1 MITVFMQFSWR
12 VLFGHMYPS
21 FRTTLK
27 NQTKWSWGRLA
38 VGHLFI
44 HMETWMEKFQKRGFS
59 SRLVFHQGWSC
70 IRGGFSSGCLV
81 VFHRTSLSSE
91 MVFHQGL
98 FFIRDGFHQG
108 CSFIRG
114 GLSSV
119 FILFYRTGLSL
130 RVVFHQ
136 GLFFIRSGFHQ
147 GHLSS
152 GVVFHQV
159 IETAVPLTNRLNR

>member
-1 MITVFMQFSWR
+1 
-12 VLFGHMYPS
+12 
-21 FRTTLK
+21 
-27 NQTKWSWGRLA
+27 
-38 VGHLFI
+38 
-44 HMETWMEKFQKRGFS
+44 MEKFQKRGFS